1 MAINDD
7 SIIFPKEPGLEN
19 TDMRRLKWLVYGPPG
34 VGKSTLFA
42 GAKDVLFL
50 STDGGMRFIKSMHRP
65 ISSWAMFKKY
75 VKALQVE
82 KPDQFKTICIDVVDA
97 LMRMCIKSTCEKR
110 NIQHQSD
117 EAYGK
122 AYDIS
127 TSEFETEIEKIIG
140 LKKYGL
146 FLTSHSRDKERKT
159 RFSSVTKLEPT
170 LSNQAYKI
178 LYPMMDIVAYY
189 GFDTAGPESEMGRRI
204 YFQPTESMEAKDRTT
219 RLPESLFIPN
229 PDEANGFELI
239 EEYLVKD
246 AAARYSSKPIHI
258 KKKFI
263 IKKK

>member
-1 MAINDD
+1 
-7 SIIFPKEPGLEN
+7 
-19 TDMRRLKWLVYGPPG
+19 MRRLKWLVYGPPG

-50 STDGGMRFIKSMHRP
+50 STDGGMQFIKSMHRP
-65 ISSWAMFKKY
+65 VDSWLTFKKY
-75 VKALQVE
+75 VKALQIE
-82 KPDQFKTICIDVVDA
+82 KPNQFKTICIDVVDA

-127 TSEFETEIEKIIG
+127 TAEFETEMEKIIG

-146 FLTSHSRDKERKT
+146 FLTSHAKDKERKT
-159 RFSSVTKLEPT
+159 RFSTISRLEPT

-219 RLPESLFIPN
+219 KLPESLFIPR
-229 PDEANGFELI
+229 PEEANGFELI
-239 EEYLVKD
+239 EEYLTKNAEVRRS
-246 AAARYSSKPIHI
+246 APQPAKP

-263 IKKK
+263 IKRK